1 MAYDFIPNNS
11 QEISKTI
18 RDKTVS
24 EELQFLLVSLVS
36 GHPHIKD
43 PIAIDKSKPKQPKIT
58 RRLQHSVDTKSLQK
72 LFKTIKISFGDG
84 SRGGRG
90 TANKGNAFEG
100 ILAGDI
106 ERWKRG
112 EKLQDES
119 NLLIIEELEKQYRI
133 SQYKELKTVMLGEK
147 NTKRPISYSGKII
160 VGKGPVDIGA
170 DVTDVDLT
178 GDGKLIRHLSLKHG
192 GTVTFFNAGI
202 LKTLKTAEI
211 KSGKVNEKDGQKLLE
226 LLGVDNIRMCRIF
239 NGDGSASG
247 NEVVTNK
254 IDKGDLSYFIQS
266 GIGYG
271 FQMVHKIARNKIKC
285 FYVDQHYMK
294 SASTIQSVEVHYGGK
309 TGTGKRI
316 DVEVTTPKYILKM
329 NIRDSTGNNN
339 GYPTRI
345 MCDYTYNY

>member
-1 MAYDFIPNNS
+1 MAYDFIPTTTK
-11 QEISKTI
+11 EISKEI
-18 RDKTVS
+18 RDKNVS
-24 EELQFLLVSLVS
+24 EEIQLLFVSLTADY
-36 GHPHIKD
+36 PHIKD
-43 PIAIDKSKPKQPKIT
+43 PLAIDKTKPKQPKIT
-58 RRLQHSVDTKSLQK
+58 RRLQHSVNSKDLQK

-90 TANKGNAFEG
+90 IGNKGNAFEG
-100 ILAGDI
+100 IFAGDI

-112 EKLQDES
+112 DKLQDET
-119 NLLIIEELEKQYRI
+119 NLPIIEELEKQYTI
-133 SQYKELKTVMLGEK
+133 SKYEKLETQMLGEK
-147 NTKRPISYSGKII
+147 NTKRPISYSGKIV

-170 DVTDVDLT
+170 DVTDVDLK
-178 GDGKLIRHLSLKHG
+178 GNGKIICHMSLKHG

-202 LKTLKTAEI
+202 MKTLKTSEI
-211 KSGKVNEKDGQKLLE
+211 KEGRVKENDGQRLLE
-226 LLGVDNIRMCRIF
+226 LLGVDNIRMCQIF
-239 NGDGSASG
+239 NGDRSASG
-247 NEVVTNK
+247 SEIVTNNISK
-254 IDKGDLSYFIQS
+254 TDLEYFIQS

-285 FYVDQHYMK
+285 FYVDQQYMK
-294 SASTIQSVEVHYGGK
+294 SASKVQSVEIHYGGK

-329 NIRDSTGNNN
+329 NIRDSTGNND

>member
-1 MAYDFIPNNS
+1 MAYDFIPTS
-11 QEISKTI
+11 TKEISKEI
-18 RDKTVS
+18 RDKNVS
-24 EELQFLLVSLVS
+24 EEIQLLFVSLTT

-43 PIAIDKSKPKQPKIT
+43 PLAIDKTKPKQPKIT
-58 RRLQHSVDTKSLQK
+58 RRLQHSVDARGLQK
-72 LFKTIKISFGDG
+72 LFKFIKISFGDG

-112 EKLQDES
+112 DKLQDET
-119 NLLIIEELEKQYRI
+119 NLPIIEELEKQYRI
-133 SQYKELKTVMLGEK
+133 SQYKKLETQMLGEK
-147 NTKRPISYSGKII
+147 NTKRPISYSGRIV

-170 DVTDVDLT
+170 DVTDVDLK

-202 LKTLKTAEI
+202 LKTLKTSEI
-211 KSGKVNEKDGQKLLE
+211 KEGRVKEKDGQRLLE
-226 LLGVDNIRMCRIF
+226 LLGVDNIRMCQIF
-239 NGDGSASG
+239 NGDKTAAGK
-247 NEVVTNK
+247 ETVTNNINK
-254 IDKGDLSYFIQS
+254 DDLEYFIES

-285 FYVDQHYMK
+285 FYVDEKYMR
-294 SASTIQSVEVHYGGK
+294 SAARVESVVVHYGGK
-309 TGTGKRI
+309 GGNGKRI
-316 DVEVTTPKYILKM
+316 DVEITTPKYTLKM
-329 NIRDSTGNNN
+329 NIRDSTGNNA

-345 MCDYTYNY
+345 MCDYTYN